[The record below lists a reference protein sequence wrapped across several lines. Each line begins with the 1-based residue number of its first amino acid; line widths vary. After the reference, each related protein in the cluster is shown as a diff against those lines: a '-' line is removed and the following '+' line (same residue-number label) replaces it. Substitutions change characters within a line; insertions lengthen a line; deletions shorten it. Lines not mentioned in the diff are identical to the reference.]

1 MVRGS
6 LMLTLL
12 LAPCAFAAS
21 APPPGLLE
29 YLGAMVE
36 SDGQLIDPLAL
47 EAVAEEI
54 TVESAV
60 TTEPENDD
68 AGLDATTDQPAVSKE
83 EDR

>member
-12 LAPCAFAAS
+12 FSSCALAAT

-29 YLGAMVE
+29 YLGTMVD

-47 EAVAEEI
+47 EDIAVGSAATDRPGHDDDTDGAE
-54 TVESAV
+54 AP
-60 TTEPENDD
+60 PE
-68 AGLDATTDQPAVSKE
+68 GSKE
-83 EDR
+83 TDR